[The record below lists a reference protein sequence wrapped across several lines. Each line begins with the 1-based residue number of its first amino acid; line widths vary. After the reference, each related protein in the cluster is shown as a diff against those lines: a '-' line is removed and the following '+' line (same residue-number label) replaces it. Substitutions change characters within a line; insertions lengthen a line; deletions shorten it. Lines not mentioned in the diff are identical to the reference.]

1 MSEILLNEFKKMDN
15 ILKNNAS
22 TEITTN
28 REYFEGLSIE
38 DREILQK
45 RIKKF
50 LEQGH
55 IKLLE
60 RKIFGIIYRFELT
73 DMGKKYISK
82 NGCLW
87 SDMSI

>member
-1 MSEILLNEFKKMDN
+1 M
-15 ILKNNAS
+15 
-22 TEITTN
+22 
-28 REYFEGLSIE
+28 
-38 DREILQK
+38 LQK

-50 LEQGH
+50 LQLGY

-60 RKIFGIIYRFELT
+60 RGISGIIYRFELT
-73 DMGKKYISK
+73 DMGKTYISK

>member
-15 ILKNNAS
+15 ILKNDVS

-50 LEQGH
+50 LDLCY

-60 RKIFGIIYRFELT
+60 REISGIIYRFELT
-73 DMGKKYISK
+73 DMGKKYIRK
-82 NGCLW
+82 NGYLW
-87 SDMSI
+87 SDISI

>member
-1 MSEILLNEFKKMDN
+1 MDN
-15 ILKNNAS
+15 ILKNEVS

-28 REYFEGLSIE
+28 REYFDGLSIE
-38 DREILQK
+38 DREMLQK

-50 LEQGH
+50 LELGY

-60 RKIFGIIYRFELT
+60 RGISGIIYRFELT
-73 DMGKKYISK
+73 DMGKTYISK